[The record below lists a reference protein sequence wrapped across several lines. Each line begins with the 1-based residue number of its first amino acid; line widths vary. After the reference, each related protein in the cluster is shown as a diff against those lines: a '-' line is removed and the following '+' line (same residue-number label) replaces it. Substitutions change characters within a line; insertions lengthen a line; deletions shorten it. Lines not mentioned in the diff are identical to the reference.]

1 MLDPRRREKVACLIV
16 SRNLGDAVIQSGFL
30 QSLVERRYAERYVVW
45 TRPQMAFLFRDIPGC
60 DVVCSQFPVGTR
72 KEFGP
77 REAIRFIRSARSI
90 RRLAPTVSI
99 DLIGDF
105 RERIFARLAG
115 SRRHV
120 HIGWARGHPFSR
132 IIRNPFGR
140 GNPIITIPSHTI
152 NVYSAYQLIVDAL
165 APAGD
170 PASGA
175 GERASGAH
183 SARTHAPRV
192 GLHPF
197 ASQECKLWPAE
208 NWRQLVGRLL
218 DEGAE
223 IWAFGA
229 PSERQ
234 ALVRLL
240 GSSAARV
247 RVVTDGIESFA
258 KQLGSVDVLVGLDS
272 FAVHLAWREGVRS
285 VMINAGN
292 PPEFWSVPGSGS
304 VLASSG
310 GCSHY
315 PCFNAPRC
323 KGLPGEYAC
332 VKAISV
338 AQVLQSVKVA
348 TQVSQ

>member
-1 MLDPRRREKVACLIV
+1 MLNPRSRETLACLIV

-30 QSLVERRYAERYVVW
+30 KSLVERQYAERYVVW
-45 TRPQMAFLFRDIPGC
+45 TRPQMAFLFRDMPQC
-60 DVVCSQFPVGTR
+60 EVVCSQFPVGTR
-72 KEFGP
+72 KDFSP
-77 REAIRFIRSARSI
+77 REAIRFFRTARRI
-90 RRLAPTVSI
+90 RRCAPTVSI

-132 IIRNPFGR
+132 IIRNPFGT
-140 GNPIITIPSHTI
+140 GSPTITIPAHTI
-152 NVYSAYQLIVDAL
+152 NIYSAYQLILNAL
-165 APAGD
+165 AP
-170 PASGA
+170 GA
-175 GERASGAH
+175 AQSSAAERAGTAH
-183 SARTHAPRV
+183 SGVARRPRI

-208 NWRQLVGRLL
+208 NWGQLIGQLL
-218 DEGAE
+218 DEEAE

-229 PSERQ
+229 PSDRQ

-240 GSSAARV
+240 GGAAGRV
-247 RVVTDGIESFA
+247 RLVVEDIESFS
-258 KQLGSVDVLVGLDS
+258 KELGSVDVLVGLDS
-272 FAVHLAWREGVRS
+272 FAIHLAWREGVRS

-292 PPEFWSVPGSGS
+292 PPGFWSGPSLGS
-304 VLASSG
+304 VLANSG

-323 KGLPGEYAC
+323 KGSRGEYAC

-338 AQVLQSVKVA
+338 AQVLESVKAA
-348 TQVSQ
+348 TQVAR